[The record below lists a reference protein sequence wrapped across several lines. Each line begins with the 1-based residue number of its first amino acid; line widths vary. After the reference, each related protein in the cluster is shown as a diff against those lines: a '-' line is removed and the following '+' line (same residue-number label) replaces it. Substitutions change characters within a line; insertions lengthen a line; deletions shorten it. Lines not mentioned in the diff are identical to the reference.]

1 MGQAVRREGF
11 DQFFFPFVYTYFPV
25 IGGPKVVVANHD
37 VIPERYPAHVFPHW
51 RAALFWKLKVLAAR
65 RRADLVLTVSEA
77 SKQGLME
84 EFRIPEDRIQVI
96 PEAANRRFHPVRA
109 ERDLQE
115 VEERRRRLGNP
126 ILLYVGGISPHKN
139 LELLLD
145 VLAVLRRQP
154 SYRDCRLVLVGD
166 YTRDV
171 FYSSYEALRRK
182 TVHLGLTE
190 AVTFT
195 GYVTDSEL
203 VYLYN
208 AATVFVLPSL
218 CEGFGLPALEAMA
231 CGTPVVASAAGSLP
245 EVVGDAGLLCNLG
258 DPEAFLVAVERVLRD
273 PGLRACLRERGL
285 RRAGEFSWEESARRT
300 QAIFEQLAPRSH

>member
-1 MGQAVRREGF
+1 MARAVRREGF
-11 DQFFFPFVYTYFPV
+11 DLFFFPSVYTYFPV
-25 IGGPKVVVANHD
+25 LRGPKVVVAIHD
-37 VIPERYPAHVFPHW
+37 VIPERHPTHVFPHR
-51 RAALFWKLKVLAAR
+51 RAAVLWKLKLLAAR
-65 RRADLVLTVSEA
+65 RRADLLLTVSQA

-84 EFRIPEDRIQVI
+84 EFRIPEERIQVI
-96 PEAANRRFHPVRA
+96 PEAADRRFHPVGT
-109 ERDLQE
+109 EGDLHE
-115 VEERRRRLGNP
+115 VEDRRRRLGNP
-126 ILLYVGGISPHKN
+126 MLLYVGGISPHKN
-139 LELLLD
+139 LDLLLD
-145 VLAVLRRQP
+145 VLAALRRQP
-154 SYRDCRLVLVGD
+154 SLQECRLVLVGD

-182 TVHLGLTE
+182 TAQLGLTE
-190 AVTFT
+190 AVIFT

-258 DPEAFLVAVERVLRD
+258 DPGAFREAVERVLRD

-285 RRAGEFSWEESARRT
+285 KRAGEFSWEESARRT
-300 QAIFEQLAPRSH
+300 QAIFEQLASRSH